1 MGRAQ
6 QRLLISLV
14 ACLVTFLLMTIFFRR
29 SDPNGT
35 SSIFSFFHREPRP
48 TYKSPPKHLPPPIK
62 DNFPLLAE
70 TLSPPPIPA
79 WNVPK
84 KDVYT
89 EYDLPTAPPL
99 LVGFSR
105 SWPLLLQTVVSYI
118 TAGWPANQIFV
129 VENTGTQQANARG
142 QLTLQNPFYLNHT
155 VLKALGVNIVQT
167 PTLLSF
173 AQLQNFFLSLTY
185 THNWPY
191 YFWSHMDVLAL
202 SYEDGMGGITP
213 NAKDKGYKSLYTLAL
228 ETLKKAR
235 DDDKRWGTRF
245 FAYDHLTLVN
255 PAAYEDVG
263 GWDTLIPYYMTD
275 CDMHSRL
282 TMAEWSLNDARAGI
296 IVDVS
301 TTLTDLAALYRL
313 DGVAVGF
320 TDPNPPTPKKH
331 FWDKAKRDDGPLSN
345 ATTTDEASES
355 HLRLRDADLGRL
367 PPSAMVAK
375 SERARLYRPDPR
387 RRDDN
392 NDDLERWRAILRTSD
407 AMFHHKNDD
416 KQRNTWQLGQRGG
429 QGEPF
434 YYDALGLDVG
444 INLATD
450 MGREVYRLKWGHKDC
465 RLIEGAGLK
474 AKDQW
479 KVKYD
484 GFLGIF

>member
-1 MGRAQ
+1 
-6 QRLLISLV
+6 
-14 ACLVTFLLMTIFFRR
+14 MTIFFRR

-35 SSIFSFFHREPRP
+35 SNIFSFFHREPRP

-118 TAGWPANQIFV
+118 TAGWPADQIFV

-202 SYEDGMGGITP
+202 SYEDGMGDITP
-213 NAKDKGYKSLYTLAL
+213 NVKDKGYKSLYTLAL

-320 TDPNPPTPKKH
+320 TDPNPPTPKAH
-331 FWDKAKRDDGPLSN
+331 FWDKAKRDDDPLAN
-345 ATTTDEASES
+345 ATTTDEAS
-355 HLRLRDADLGRL
+355 D
-367 PPSAMVAK
+367 
-375 SERARLYRPDPR
+375 ERARLYRPDPR
-387 RRDDN
+387 RDD